1 MMEQVLTLYR
11 ISIDDIERTKQQQWK
26 YFYYTI
32 VSQGGL
38 LYLYTD
44 YFKEKIPISIF
55 IFSVLTIILGGFCI
69 YTIIMCQDDLKRF
82 REKKNELLYYYFY
95 PKLIMIERRGKQNK
109 DANGEINYHG
119 EIIIPK
125 TLKIS
130 ISIVSIL
137 YLVYYTIGIY
147 DLYGHYIVHQIIVF

>member
-1 MMEQVLTLYR
+1 
-11 ISIDDIERTKQQQWK
+11 
-26 YFYYTI
+26 
-32 VSQGGL
+32 
-38 LYLYTD
+38 
-44 YFKEKIPISIF
+44 
-55 IFSVLTIILGGFCI
+55 
-69 YTIIMCQDDLKRF
+69 
-82 REKKNELLYYYFY
+82 
-95 PKLIMIERRGKQNK
+95 MIERRGKQNK